1 MSAIVDIIVP
11 VFGMV
16 LVGWLIGRSRLLS
29 PEGLRGF
36 TSVTFYALF
45 PALLFRSM
53 AKVQLGALEPGV
65 LLAFFSGV
73 LLLYGVLMMLGR
85 LQGLSLGD
93 RAMFALSGTFSNG

>member
-36 TSVTFYALF
+36 TAVTFYALF

-53 AKVQLGALEPGV
+53 AKVRLETLEPQV
-65 LLAFFSGV
+65 LAG
-73 LLLYGVLMMLGR
+73 LLRRRRCCSTAG
-85 LQGLSLGD
+85 
-93 RAMFALSGTFSNG
+93 